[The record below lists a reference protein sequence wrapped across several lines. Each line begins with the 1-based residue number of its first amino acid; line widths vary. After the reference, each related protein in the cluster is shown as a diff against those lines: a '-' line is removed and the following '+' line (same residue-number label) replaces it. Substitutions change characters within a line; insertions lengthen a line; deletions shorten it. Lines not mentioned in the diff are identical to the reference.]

1 MSARVTTEVNASCLR
16 QRAAALLADGFVVA
30 LIGAHDDGDALR
42 MVYTF
47 VAGDPDRRVELVAR
61 LDTRDPRVPT
71 LSDLSFAAGR
81 FEREAHDLFGVVPE
95 GHEFLR
101 PLVRHAHW
109 PDDWHPMRHGAGPLP
124 VTRSTGAAFPFV
136 EVAGDGVYEI
146 PVGPIHAGLIEPGH
160 FRFSVIGET
169 ILKMTARLW
178 FVHRG
183 VERMFEGMTATDAV
197 NLAEKISGDSAV
209 GHGLAFTMAVE
220 EALGLVVPDEARAA
234 RAVLLEL
241 ERLYNHV
248 GDLGAMCNDV
258 SFGVA
263 HARAMVIRETLL
275 RSNESI
281 TGHRLL
287 RGAIAPGRT
296 TLGGLPTNAQLDGVQ
311 SDVDA
316 LVDLVLT
323 HSVVIDRF
331 EGTAVLAPAEARTMG
346 VLGPVARASGEIVD
360 ARREHPFAP
369 TSTPFLTVTQ
379 TNGDVLARFNQ
390 RVEEIRASIGLI
402 RSLSTDAA
410 TDSLSPP
417 TACAAASGLGL
428 VEGWRGRVAYR
439 VELDDAGALT
449 RCRVVDP
456 SFFNW
461 PALAVSLAKTIVP
474 DFPLAN
480 KSFNLSYAGNDL

>member
-1 MSARVTTEVNASCLR
+1 MSSRVTTEVDTSNLH

-30 LIGAHDDGDALR
+30 LVAAHDDGDAVR

-47 VAGDPDRRVELVAR
+47 VAGEPDRRVELVAR
-61 LDTRDPRVPT
+61 LDARDPCVPS

-81 FEREAHDLFGVVPE
+81 FEREVHDLFGVVPE
-95 GHEFLR
+95 GHAFLR

-109 PDDWHPMRHGAGPLP
+109 PDDWHPMRHNAGRAP
-124 VTRSTGAAFPFV
+124 VTRSTGATFPFV

-178 FVHRG
+178 FLHRG
-183 VERMFEGMTATDAV
+183 VERMFEGMTANDAV

-209 GHGLAFTMAVE
+209 GHGLAFTVAVE
-220 EALGLVVPDEARAA
+220 EALGLAVPDEAKAA

-275 RSNESI
+275 RVNESI

-296 TLGGLPTNAQLDGVQ
+296 TLGGLPTNAQLDGVHGE
-311 SDVDA
+311 VEA
-316 LVDLVLT
+316 LVELVLA
-323 HSVVIDRF
+323 HSVVVDRF
-331 EGTAVLAPAEARTMG
+331 EGTAVLAAAEARAMG
-346 VLGPVARASGEIVD
+346 VLGPVARASGQLVD

-369 TSTPFLTVTQ
+369 TSSPFLTITQ
-379 TNGDVLARFNQ
+379 TSGDVLARFNQ

-402 RSLSTDAA
+402 RSFTIDAA
-410 TDSLSPP
+410 TDTLSVPVP
-417 TACAAASGLGL
+417 HAAASGLGL

-461 PALAVSLAKTIVP
+461 PALAVSLVNTIVP